1 MRTEC
6 YERDLAGNGYTV
18 LASRRI
24 GEYCDTEAEPLK
36 MRLGDRDEV
45 FWPGFALTADSDLPL
60 RRAHR
65 SRCGASPSRL
75 VAREY
80 LE

>member
-6 YERDLAGNGYTV
+6 YERDLTEDGYTV

-36 MRLGDRDEV
+36 MRLGDRDGD
-45 FWPGFALTADSDLPL
+45 FWPGSALA
-60 RRAHR
+60 
-65 SRCGASPSRL
+65 PSGRPAGL
-75 VAREY
+75 SG
-80 LE
+80 

>member
-24 GEYCDTEAEPLK
+24 GEYCDT
-36 MRLGDRDEV
+36 RQ
-45 FWPGFALTADSDLPL
+45 S
-60 RRAHR
+60 R
-65 SRCGASPSRL
+65 SRCGL
-75 VAREY
+75 VIVTKSFGPD
-80 LE
+80 LH